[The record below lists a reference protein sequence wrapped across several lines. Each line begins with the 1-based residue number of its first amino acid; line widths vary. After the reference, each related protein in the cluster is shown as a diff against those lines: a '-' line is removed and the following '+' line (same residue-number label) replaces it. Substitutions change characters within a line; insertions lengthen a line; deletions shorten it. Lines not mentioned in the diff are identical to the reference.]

1 MSMLLEPNSSESLRS
16 RLGSLLR
23 DTAAA
28 AAAATSASASASGSG
43 NVVRHALAESVFH
56 DLLEEVTLGIAFEV
70 HR

>member
-28 AAAATSASASASGSG
+28 AATSASASASGSG
-43 NVVRHALAESVFH
+43 NVVRHALAESVFN